1 MAALTAGQKE
11 HFDEYGFVH
20 VEDVFDPERDI
31 DPFIDEF
38 AGVLNSLVD
47 RLLAEGKILSD
58 YSELPFGNRVT
69 KIYGESKEIHNQH
82 LDFSLPQNGVKPDT
96 PFWAGPAIF
105 GALTALGVLDV
116 AESIV
121 SPEIYSNPVQHVRI
135 KVPESVSPR
144 DENDN
149 VMFGATPWHQDAG
162 VVNPEADETNIL
174 TVWFPLMD
182 ASVENGC
189 LAVVPGSHRGEL
201 LTHCPG
207 YRDRPGLQIPEN
219 LFNIG
224 DSMPV
229 PVKRGGALLLTKK
242 TVHSSLPHVSDR
254 IRWSFDLRYQPTGQ
268 ATGRSVFPGFVA
280 RSAADPES
288 ELHDANTWYEMW
300 RDTRDS
306 LVIGE
311 QPSFNRWDNDDPT
324 CA

>member
-1 MAALTAGQKE
+1 MAALTAERKE

-31 DPFIDEF
+31 DPVIDEY
-38 AGVLNSLVD
+38 AGVLNALAD
-47 RLLAEGKILSD
+47 RLLAEGKISSD
-58 YSELPFGNRVT
+58 YSELPFGDRVT

-82 LDFSLPQNGVKPDT
+82 FDFSLPQNGVKPDT

-105 GALTALGVLDV
+105 GALTAPGVLDA

-121 SPEIYSNPVQHVRI
+121 GPEVYSNPVQHVRI

-144 DENDN
+144 DENGN

-182 ASVENGC
+182 TSVENGC

-242 TVHSSLPHVSDR
+242 TVHSSLPNVSDR

>member
-1 MAALTAGQKE
+1 MAALTAEQKE

-31 DPFIDEF
+31 DPVIDEY
-38 AGVLNSLVD
+38 AGVLNSLAD
-47 RLLAEGKILSD
+47 RLLAEGKISSD
-58 YSELPFGNRVT
+58 YSELPFGDRVT

-82 LDFSLPQNGVKPDT
+82 FDFSLPQNGVKPDT

-105 GALTALGVLDV
+105 GALPAPGVLDA

-121 SPEIYSNPVQHVRI
+121 GPEVYSNPVQHVRI

-144 DENDN
+144 DENGN

-182 ASVENGC
+182 TSVENGC

-242 TVHSSLPHVSDR
+242 TVHSSLPNVSDR

-306 LVIGE
+306 LAIGE
-311 QPSFNRWDNDDPT
+311 QPSFNRWDTDDPT